1 MQRVLITLVSLI
13 VYTAASGDD
22 TWKAGVATVSITP
35 DEFFWMAGYGGR
47 TAPAERK
54 RTDLF
59 AKALA
64 LEDAKGNLGVIITLD
79 LVGIDRELA
88 GRITERL
95 KSSYGLKREQ
105 IAICTSH
112 THSGPV
118 VGRNL
123 GPLHYYSLN
132 PDQQQKIDAYAEVLF
147 AKVVATTGYAIA
159 ALAPARIQ
167 SGSGKCTFAVNR
179 RENVPETDVPA
190 MREKGTLKG
199 PSDHDVP
206 VLSVRDSGGAIKA
219 ILFGYACHATVL
231 SGSEWNA
238 DYPGYAQTE
247 LEKNYPGAVALF
259 WAGCGGDQNPLPR
272 REIAIAEKYGA
283 ELAARVGD
291 VIKADMPELTPE
303 LETFYQEIEAPL
315 APVPT
320 IEQLRENATSPN
332 RFEVARAKFLMR
344 ELEQKG
350 ALANAYP
357 YPVAMWKLGKSIDF
371 VLLGGEV
378 VVDYALRLKREG
390 RGTSTWVA
398 AYSNDVMAYIPTL
411 RVLKEGGYEGDTSG
425 IYYGLPSLWAD
436 TIEEDIV
443 KAVHAIGR

>member
-1 MQRVLITLVSLI
+1 MQKILITLFALVILTDG
-13 VYTAASGDD
+13 YGED
-22 TWKAGVATVSITP
+22 TWKAGVATTSITP
-35 DEFFWMAGYGGR
+35 DELFWMAGYGGR
-47 TAPAERK
+47 TSPAERK

-95 KSSYGLKREQ
+95 NSSYGLKREQ
-105 IAICTSH
+105 IAICISH

-132 PDQQQKIDAYAEVLF
+132 PDQQKKIDAYAEVLL
-147 AKVVATTGYAIA
+147 AKVISTTGYAIA
-159 ALAPARIQ
+159 ALTPARVQ

-179 RENVPETDVPA
+179 RENTPETDVPA

-199 PSDHDVP
+199 PIDHDVP
-206 VLSVRDSGGAIKA
+206 VLSVRDGDGAIKA

-272 REIAIAEKYGA
+272 REITIAEKYGV

-291 VIKADMPELTPE
+291 VLKAHMPELTPE
-303 LETFYQEIEAPL
+303 LETYYREIEAPL

-320 IEQLRENATSPN
+320 LGQLRQNATSPN
-332 RFEVARAKFLMR
+332 RFEVARAKFLIR
-344 ELEQKG
+344 EMEQKST
-350 ALANAYP
+350 LANTYP
-357 YPVAMWKLGKSIDF
+357 YPVAMWNLGKSIDF
-371 VLLGGEV
+371 VFLGGEV
-378 VVDYALRLKREG
+378 VVDYSLRLKKERH
-390 RGTSTWVA
+390 GTSTWVA
-398 AYSNDVMAYIPTL
+398 AYSNDVMAYMPSL

-425 IYYGLPSLWAD
+425 IYYGMPSLWAD
-436 TIEEDIV
+436 SIEEDIV
-443 KAVHAIGR
+443 KAVHSLGK